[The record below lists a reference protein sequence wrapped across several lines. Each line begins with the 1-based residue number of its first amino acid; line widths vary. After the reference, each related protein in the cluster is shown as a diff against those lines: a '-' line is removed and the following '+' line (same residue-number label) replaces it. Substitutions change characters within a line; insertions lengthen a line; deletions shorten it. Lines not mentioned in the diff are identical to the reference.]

1 MDTINPTHVLVF
13 LTAVA
18 VLYAAWMMYFTMRE
32 SRRANGKERKD
43 RETASVSDIQG
54 RDDDIMGKSKF
65 VLTRGV
71 SVPQAAIAVETESD
85 TEKANTFVPEKVP
98 DHPRQVAP
106 DELDDVFGVPPPGET
121 NEPLDIDQPLYV
133 EQPPF
138 PEEEADWG
146 GDDDENEDLPL
157 AGRHP
162 AHGVRY
168 EELGEAYR
176 RVVHNPSLT
185 SKEEEETGRILL
197 DLRRTD
203 MFEYIVSGDPKRENR
218 VYDLMESYLAAFQKR
233 MAERE
238 AESQSP
244 LSNPSVEGFNIRDFL

>member
-1 MDTINPTHVLVF
+1 MDALNPIHVLVL
-13 LTAVA
+13 LTVVA

-32 SRRANGKERKD
+32 SRRANGKEREDGK
-43 RETASVSDIQG
+43 TASVSDNQG

-65 VLTRGV
+65 VLPQSV
-71 SVPQAAIAVETESD
+71 SVPHATVGTETESD

-106 DELDDVFGVPPPGET
+106 DELDDVFGNPPEGEK
-121 NEPLDIDQPLYV
+121 NEPLEIEQPLYV

-138 PEEEADWG
+138 PEEYA
-146 GDDDENEDLPL
+146 DDDENENEELPL
-157 AGRHP
+157 RGQTP
-162 AHGVRY
+162 AQGVSY
-168 EELGEAYR
+168 ENLGEAYR

-197 DLRRTD
+197 EMRRTD

-218 VYDLMESYLAAFQKR
+218 VYDLMETYLAAFQKR
-233 MAERE
+233 IAERE
-238 AESQSP
+238 AGSPTSQNEVAA
-244 LSNPSVEGFNIRDFL
+244 LQGFSVLDYV